1 MEKEG
6 EREKERERRMEHGP
20 GPMREMVVELLRAF
34 DAAANL
40 WSDFSRGNWRPLKPL
55 SVLEC
60 GPSYAQFCENG
71 KKQES

>member
-6 EREKERERRMEHGP
+6 EREKERERRMEHEHGP

-40 WSDFSRGNWRPLKPL
+40 WSDFSGPWQLAATSAIICARMWSELC
-55 SVLEC
+55 SVL
-60 GPSYAQFCENG
+60 
-71 KKQES
+71 